1 MHIIESPIMSKINT
15 MFLFFSLVIS
25 TTIYKVNSNK
35 EKVINTKQSIESM
48 KVALAL
54 SIKAENIKHMDINAY
69 EIRSFKSSNF
79 FNSLSLY
86 SFLVFIKN

>member
-35 EKVINTKQSIESM
+35 EKVINTKQSIESV

-54 SIKAENIKHMDINAY
+54 
-69 EIRSFKSSNF
+69 
-79 FNSLSLY
+79 
-86 SFLVFIKN
+86 